1 MRFSRLREI
10 MIWIRAMGTDE
21 NSVQVL
27 AVAYSKRRITA
38 HLESI
43 LQGLDDREKVEGHL
57 KRMGLSP

>member
-10 MIWIRAMGTDE
+10 MIRIRAMGTDE

>member
-10 MIWIRAMGTDE
+10 MIRIRAMGTDE

-43 LQGLDDREKVEGHL
+43 LQGLDDREMVEGHQ
-57 KRMGLSP
+57 RWMGLSP